1 MRIDVN
7 SMITLNNKEK
17 YADLEKINVENT
29 NYYYV
34 ALVNGNETDIKDEY
48 KIIKLEEKNG
58 INYVIEVVE
67 QALLTKLLPLFLE
80 KMPN

>member
-7 SMITLNNKEK
+7 IMITLNNKEK
-17 YADLEKINVENT
+17 YAVLEKINVENT

-34 ALVNGNETDIKDEY
+34 ALVNDNETDIKDEY

>member
-17 YADLEKINVENT
+17 YAVLEKINVENT

-34 ALVNGNETDIKDEY
+34 ALVNDNETDIKDEY

-67 QALLTKLLPLFLE
+67 QALLTKLLALFLE

>member
-17 YADLEKINVENT
+17 YVVLEKINIENI

-34 ALVNGNETDIKDEY
+34 ALVNDNETDIKDEY

>member
-17 YADLEKINVENT
+17 YAVLEKINVENT

-34 ALVNGNETDIKDEY
+34 ALVDDNETDIKDEY
-48 KIIKLEEKNG
+48 KIIKLEERNG

-67 QALLTKLLPLFLE
+67 QVLLTKLLPLFLE

>member
-17 YADLEKINVENT
+17 YAVLEKINIENI

-34 ALVNGNETDIKDEY
+34 ALVNDNETDIKDEY

-58 INYVIEVVE
+58 INYVIEVVK

>member
-17 YADLEKINVENT
+17 YAVLEKINIENI

-34 ALVNGNETDIKDEY
+34 ALVNDNETDIKDEY
-48 KIIKLEEKNG
+48 KIIKLEEKNC

>member
-17 YADLEKINVENT
+17 YAVLEKINIENI

-34 ALVNGNETDIKDEY
+34 ALVNDNETDIKDEY
-48 KIIKLEEKNG
+48 KIIKLEEKKW
-58 INYVIEVVE
+58 Y
-67 QALLTKLLPLFLE
+67 KLCY
-80 KMPN
+80 

>member
-17 YADLEKINVENT
+17 YAVLEKINIENI

-34 ALVNGNETDIKDEY
+34 ALVNDNETDIKDEY

-80 KMPN
+80 KMHN

>member
-17 YADLEKINVENT
+17 YAVLEKINIENI

-34 ALVNGNETDIKDEY
+34 ALVNDNETDIKDEY
-48 KIIKLEEKNG
+48 KIIKLEEKNV

>member
-17 YADLEKINVENT
+17 YAVLEKINVENT

-34 ALVNGNETDIKDEY
+34 ALVNDNETDIKDEY

-67 QALLTKLLPLFLE
+67 QSLLTKLLPLFLE

>member
-17 YADLEKINVENT
+17 YAVLEKINIENI

-34 ALVNGNETDIKDEY
+34 ALVNDNETDIKDEY

-67 QALLTKLLPLFLE
+67 QALLTKLLPLLLE

>member
-17 YADLEKINVENT
+17 YAVLEKINVENT

-34 ALVNGNETDIKDEY
+34 ALVNDNETDIKDEY
-48 KIIKLEEKNG
+48 KII
-58 INYVIEVVE
+58 
-67 QALLTKLLPLFLE
+67 
-80 KMPN
+80 